1 MHEIR
6 IPRAVERGRA
16 TQAGQLTGAV
26 LAALALLSV
35 GMAVGAQET
44 PMPGQDTFG
53 AQDSTTATQITQD
66 APADLGG
73 EAVATPSSTEQG
85 RTSLDESFKGVT
97 HEEWVRRTR
106 REALRDTKFYAE
118 LRSFYL
124 DSDNLNASE
133 SEAWALGGSAGFKTG
148 YFRERV
154 AFGAT
159 AYTSQRLYGPEDK
172 GGTRLLAPGQRG
184 YSVLGEAYSEIL
196 LTESVKASVG
206 LRGFDTPYINRD
218 DTRMTPNT
226 FEAAVVQGSFGGVA
240 SAPAWHIGGGY
251 VNKMK
256 ERDSGDFVSMATVAG
271 APAGTSRGTSL
282 AGGYYTIGDLAIGG
296 IDYNSSGIIN
306 IAYVEAKDAFELTDR
321 LRLQLAVQH
330 SEQRSGNED
339 LHLGH
344 EFSGRQFGFK
354 AELACTGAL
363 LTAAYTS
370 TGNGAAMQSPW
381 GGYPGYTGVQIRYF
395 DRAGEDAWLLR
406 AAYNFQWVRNLSAY
420 ALYVH
425 GSRPEAPQQYAQ
437 DEYDLNLQWQATS
450 GRFQGLSL
458 RARYGHVSQAGPDE
472 LHTQQLRLILYYSP
486 PGYVSRP
493 ADQPR

>member
-1 MHEIR
+1 M
-6 IPRAVERGRA
+6 
-16 TQAGQLTGAV
+16 

-35 GMAVGAQET
+35 GMAVRAQET
-44 PMPGQDTFG
+44 PVPGQDTFG
-53 AQDSTTATQITQD
+53 AGESTSATPTTQD
-66 APADLGG
+66 APADRSG
-73 EAVATPSSTEQG
+73 EVVATPSSTEQG
-85 RTSLDESFKGVT
+85 RTSLDESFRRVS

-106 REALRDTKFYAE
+106 RKALRDTKFYAE
-118 LRSFYL
+118 LRSFSL

-148 YFRERV
+148 YFRESV

-159 AYTSQRLYGPEDK
+159 AYTSQRLYGPDDK
-172 GGTRLLAPGQRG
+172 GGTKLLAPGQHG

-196 LTESVKASVG
+196 LTESIKASVG

-218 DTRMTPNT
+218 DSRMTPNT
-226 FEAAVVQGSFGGVA
+226 FEGAVMQGSFGGIEG
-240 SAPAWHIGGGY
+240 APGWHFGGGY
-251 VNKMK
+251 VDKIK
-256 ERDSGDFVSMATVAG
+256 ERDSGDFVSMATAAG
-271 APAGTSRGTSL
+271 APAGTSRGTAL
-282 AGGYYTIGDLAIGG
+282 AGGYYTIGDLSIGG

-306 IAYVEAKDAFELTDR
+306 IAYMEAKDAFPLTDR

-330 SEQRSGNED
+330 SEQRSGTED
-339 LHLGH
+339 PHLGR
-344 EFSGRQFGFK
+344 EFSGRQLGLK
-354 AELACTGAL
+354 AELAFTGAL
-363 LTAAYTS
+363 LTGAYTS
-370 TGNGAAMQSPW
+370 TGNGAALQSPW

-395 DRAGEDAWLLR
+395 DRAGEDAWMLR
-406 AAYNFQWVRNLSAY
+406 AACNFQWVRNLSAY

-450 GRFQGLSL
+450 GRYQGLSL
-458 RARYGHVSQAGPDE
+458 RVRYGHVSQAGPDE

-486 PGYVSRP
+486 SGFEPRQ